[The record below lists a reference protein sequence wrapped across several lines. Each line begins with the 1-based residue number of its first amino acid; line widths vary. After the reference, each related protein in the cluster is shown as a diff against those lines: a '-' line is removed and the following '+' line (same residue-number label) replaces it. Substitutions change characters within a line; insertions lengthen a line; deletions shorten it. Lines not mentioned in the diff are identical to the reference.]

1 MMIKSSAAYYYR
13 YDNLF
18 ITTNIYVVWSVQDKD

>member
-1 MMIKSSAAYYYR
+1 MIIKSSDAYYYR

-18 ITTNIYVVWSVQDKD
+18 ITTNIYAMWSVQAQD